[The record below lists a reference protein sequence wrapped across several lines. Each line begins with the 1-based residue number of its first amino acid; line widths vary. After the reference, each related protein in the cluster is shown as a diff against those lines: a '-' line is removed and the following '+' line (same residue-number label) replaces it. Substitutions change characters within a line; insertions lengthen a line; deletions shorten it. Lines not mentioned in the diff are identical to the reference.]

1 MTPAA
6 GQMSLFFLLAALGGF
21 LPTIFW
27 LWFWL
32 HEDKKKPEPTR
43 LVMKTFIVGGFFII
57 AAFFLEKL
65 VSRNADLVN
74 QILEAYN
81 NQLSLNILFNVGWPL
96 AVWALIE
103 EFVKYAAAYVAALKN
118 KNFDEPIDAMIYM
131 ITAALG
137 FAAVENFLFLLNIL
151 HTDNFALGSFLLT
164 GNLRFLGATL
174 LHTVTSALLGAFLSF
189 SFYRSKNSKIL
200 SGLLGL
206 IMATILHT
214 LFNFFIIVNEGGG
227 VFRVLVVLWMFAMF
241 IVFLFEIVKRLAY
254 ARVITKPINQTYVQ
268 QG

>member
-1 MTPAA
+1 MTA
-6 GQMSLFFLLAALGGF
+6 GASQMSFFLLLAAVGGF

-32 HEDKKKPEPTR
+32 HEDRKKPEPTR
-43 LVMKTFIVGGFFII
+43 LIMKTFIVGGFFIV
-57 AAFFLEKL
+57 AAFLLEKL
-65 VSRNADLVN
+65 VAPSGNLIN
-74 QILEAYN
+74 QILDAYQN
-81 NQLSLNILFNVGWPL
+81 NFSLWLIITAGWPL
-96 AVWALIE
+96 VAWALIE

-137 FAAVENFLFLLNIL
+137 FAAVENFLFLLNVL

-174 LHTVTSALLGAFLSF
+174 LHTVTSATMGAFLSF
-189 SFYRSKNSKIL
+189 SFYRSRRFKFL
-200 SGLLGL
+200 SGIIGLLT
-206 IMATILHT
+206 ATALHT
-214 LFNFFIIVNEGGG
+214 LFNFFIIVNEGSG

-241 IVFLFEIVKRLAY
+241 IIFLFEIVKRLAY
-254 ARVITKPINQTYVQ
+254 ARTITKPINQQSYVQ
-268 QG
+268 

>member
-1 MTPAA
+1 MTGGAS
-6 GQMSLFFLLAALGGF
+6 QLSFFLLLAAVGGF

-43 LVMKTFIVGGFFII
+43 LIMKTFIVGGFFIV
-57 AAFFLEKL
+57 AAFLLEKL
-65 VSRNADLVN
+65 VSPSGDLVG
-74 QILEAYN
+74 QILSTYQN
-81 NQLSLNILFNVGWPL
+81 NFSPWLIIIAGWPL
-96 AVWALIE
+96 IAWALIE

-137 FAAVENFLFLLNIL
+137 FAAVENFLFLINVL

-174 LHTVTSALLGAFLSF
+174 LHTVTSAILGAFLSF
-189 SFYRSKNSKIL
+189 SFYRGAKFKLL
-200 SGLLGL
+200 SGIVGL
-206 IMATILHT
+206 VVATALHA
-214 LFNFFIIVNEGGG
+214 LFNFFIIINEGSG
-227 VFRVLVVLWMFAMF
+227 VFRVLVVLWMFAMLV
-241 IVFLFEIVKRLAY
+241 IFLFEIVKRLAY
-254 ARVITKPINQTYVQ
+254 ARTITKPINQQSYVQ
-268 QG
+268 

>member
-1 MTPAA
+1 MT
-6 GQMSLFFLLAALGGF
+6 GGVSQISLFLLLAILGGF

-57 AAFFLEKL
+57 AAFLLEKL
-65 VSRNADLVN
+65 VAPSGNLVD
-74 QILEAYN
+74 QILTVWQTN
-81 NQLSLNILFNVGWPL
+81 PSWPL
-96 AVWALIE
+96 LLLVSWPLIAWSLIE

-118 KNFDEPIDAMIYM
+118 KNFDEPIDAMIYL

-137 FAAVENFLFLLNIL
+137 FAAVENFLFLLNVL

-174 LHTVTSALLGAFLSF
+174 LHTVTSATMGAFLSF
-189 SFYRSKNSKIL
+189 SFYRSRKIRFL
-200 SGLLGL
+200 SGIIGLLA
-206 IMATILHT
+206 ATTLHT
-214 LFNFFIIVNEGGG
+214 LFNFFIIVNEGNG
-227 VFRVLVVLWMFAMF
+227 VFPVLLVLWLFAMF
-241 IVFLFEIVKRLAY
+241 VIFLFEIVKKLAY
-254 ARVITKPINQTYVQ
+254 AKIITKSIIH
-268 QG
+268 